1 MTKVDRRHF
10 LMSAMALPVALKASA
25 LPSQNN
31 TVRVASSG
39 STVAARRTSP
49 LT

>member
-10 LMSAMALPVALKASA
+10 VMSSMALPVALKASA

-31 TVRVASSG
+31 HPKS
-39 STVAARRTSP
+39 AAI
-49 LT
+49 